1 MPCASKKGKKGVA
14 KAALGHKIAKMMVMK
29 KG

>member
-1 MPCASKKGKKGVA
+1 MACKMKVKKGVA